1 MSKVQ
6 IVRDYY
12 KSINGGNHDE
22 AEAYLHEN
30 FKTTYRGTSGTY
42 TYHKTEATK
51 GLKEAHKAAQT
62 EVSSQ
67 LSVIYIGTFTKCFFI
82 IIISAAI

>member
-6 IVRDYY
+6 IICDYY

-42 TYHKTEATK
+42 TYYKTEAMK
-51 GLKEAHKAAQT
+51 ALKEAHKAAKT
-62 EVSSQ
+62 EVSISQ
-67 LSVIYIGTFTKCFFI
+67 LSVILLELFT
-82 IIISAAI
+82 